1 MNRLTIAIDG
11 PAGAGKSTVSKVLAR
26 KLSYLYIDTGAMYRA
41 VTYTALKRGIIED
54 KKAIAQMV
62 QDLRLTM
69 EPTEEAFRIY
79 VNGEEVTQ
87 YIRSAEVNDNVS
99 EVATIKEVR
108 QFLVKAQRELAS
120 KGGAIL
126 DGRDIGSVVLPNADV
141 KFYLMASVKA
151 RATRR
156 YKEMIE
162 KGMTTTLEE
171 VEKNVEHRDYLDSN
185 REESPL
191 TQVEDAIVIDSSDMT
206 FEETVDAM
214 YDIIKNKA
222 LHI

>member
-1 MNRLTIAIDG
+1 MIRLTIAIDG

-162 KGMTTTLEE
+162 KGMATTIEE

>member
-79 VNGEEVTQ
+79 VNGEEVTE

-162 KGMTTTLEE
+162 KGMATTLEE